1 MRPKQDKGNTM
12 PHNDPS
18 NYSLITYIWVILLS
32 LWGGIV
38 HHIKKVKAGVVAR
51 FSLSELVGDL
61 FISGFIGVM
70 TFYLCEYAG
79 VDKMLTAF
87 LVGISS
93 HMGTRGLMMLE
104 EVAAKKFGVSVPK
117 ENDTEKR

>member
-1 MRPKQDKGNTM
+1 M

-18 NYSLITYIWVILLS
+18 NYSIITYIWVLILS
-32 LWGGIV
+32 LWGGIT
-38 HHIKKVKAGVVAR
+38 HHIKKIKTGVIAR
-51 FSLSELVGDL
+51 FSFSELVGDL

-70 TFYLCEYAG
+70 TFYLCEYAAM
-79 VDKMLTAF
+79 DKMLTAF

-104 EVAAKKFGVSVPK
+104 EVAAKKFGVNAPAPGEVENPNK
-117 ENDTEKR
+117 EEK

>member
-1 MRPKQDKGNTM
+1 MIQKQDKGNAM

-18 NYSLITYIWVILLS
+18 NYSLITYVWVILLS
-32 LWGGIV
+32 IWGGIV
-38 HHIKKVKAGVVAR
+38 HHIKKVKTGVVAR

-70 TFYLCEYAG
+70 TFYFCEYAG

-104 EVAAKKFGVSVPK
+104 DVAAKKFGVSVNK

>member
-1 MRPKQDKGNTM
+1 MREQTKGNTM
-12 PHNDPS
+12 PQHDPS
-18 NYSLITYIWVILLS
+18 NYSLITYIWVLILS

-38 HHIKKVKAGVVAR
+38 HHIKKVKTGIVAR
-51 FSLSELVGDL
+51 FSLSELIGDL

-70 TFYLCEYAG
+70 TFYLCEYAS

-87 LVGISS
+87 MVGISS

-117 ENDTEKR
+117 NDTDAEKR

>member
-1 MRPKQDKGNTM
+1 MKPTLKEGNTM

-18 NYSLITYIWVILLS
+18 NYSLLTYIWVLILS
-32 LWGGIV
+32 IWGGIT
-38 HHIKKVKAGVVAR
+38 HNLKKVKTGALAR

-70 TFYLCEYAG
+70 TFYLCEYARF
-79 VDKMLTAF
+79 DKMLTAF
-87 LVGISS
+87 FVGMSS

-104 EVAAKKFGVSVPK
+104 DIAARKLGVGTPK
-117 ENDTEKR
+117 DKDGQ